1 MLRFLRLSCLYR
13 FLSIRLS
20 FSSGCDNVFSLPTMS
35 GVSMYMPF
43 RPPVVDRSTRYRY
56 RRYSHPSVFCNPV
69 NFFRLFPL
77 PSRPRSSR
85 SPLFYFFLL
94 SIHQPFF
101 LSSRSLLYSPPTCR
115 SYLFFRTPPYSCLLH
130 RHPRSPFSFFTL
142 PPAPTPSSFLLL
154 YSSSSFTAS
163 TTPLLFLGFLFFL
176 HHLAYLMSSLS
187 LSLSIL
193 LYPLALLYNLLPLF
207 FIFYIYFYVSLSSFI
222 FSHLLLIVYALIR
235 S

>member
-154 YSSSSFTAS
+154 FSSSSFTAS

-187 LSLSIL
+187 LSPFYYIL
-193 LYPLALLYNLLPLF
+193 LLF
-207 FIFYIYFYVSLSSFI
+207 FIIFFLYSLFFSYISMFLCPLLSFLI
-222 FSHLLLIVYALIR
+222 FF
-235 S
+235 